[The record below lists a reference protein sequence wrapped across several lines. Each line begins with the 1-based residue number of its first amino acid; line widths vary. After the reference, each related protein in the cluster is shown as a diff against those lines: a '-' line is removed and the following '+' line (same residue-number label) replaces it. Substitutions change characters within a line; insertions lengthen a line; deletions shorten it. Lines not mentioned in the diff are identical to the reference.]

1 MINQHFSQIAY
12 LSISFFSKARQ
23 KCYEVSQVLAYSL
36 ILSHLTFI
44 PYVHAGPVGG
54 QITGGTGSISQTNL
68 STIINQTSGSMAI
81 NWDSYNLGANERVQ
95 YIQPGSSSLSL
106 NRILSNNGSQI
117 HGRIDANG
125 TVILVNPN
133 GVFFGANSQINVG
146 GLIASGL
153 DISPTDFMNG
163 NYIFNEVLGT
173 DGAVINSGLINAS
186 LGGNVTLIGKQ
197 IKNEGVINAHLGA
210 VNMAVGKQ
218 AVLTF
223 DQQGLI
229 GVKVTKEILQ
239 NELGIDPALINSGE
253 INAESGRVLLTA
265 SVSRDVFSQAVNT
278 GNIEQATSV
287 LVNEDGSFS
296 LGGGADVLNNGVINV
311 SSIENN
317 NAGDVVIIGEN
328 ITHTGI
334 IRADVNSGNAGNIE
348 LHAKNKT
355 ELREDAL
362 ISAQARASGSGGDV
376 KVLGDKIGLFD
387 NAQINASGANAG
399 GRVLVGGD
407 RQGLNNH
414 VRNADFL
421 FLGEQTRIFA
431 DALVDGN
438 GGKVITYANDTGRF
452 YGALYARGGEL
463 GGDGGFIETSGK
475 KGFAIS
481 NAPDVSASA
490 GQGGLWLIDPYD
502 ITITGADLN
511 LDTSGTNP
519 TIYSPDN
526 SVAGATVNVDTIR
539 AGLVNGSV
547 EIKTVA
553 GAAVTGEDGDIIFA
567 ATLDY
572 NDRGDFNSTGS
583 NTLTLNADGAIIFFA
598 NAEIKDTSNSGD
610 SLNINLFA
618 NDEISLLNNVTIDTQ
633 GGDFIVGGAGG
644 NTPTSFTS
652 TGATIDTSGR
662 FDTDGGDINI
672 TSSGSVVISTLTT
685 AGGDTGTSNNSAT
698 DRVGRAGGDVII
710 EGTSVVIGGAIDTSG
725 SGGTYD
731 TSGSGD
737 NGQNGGSGGL
747 VNITATTG
755 SINVNSITTS
765 GGAAAGDNDSAPG
778 VPDFGNGGDAGT
790 IDLSLSTVLGNEIN
804 LSGNLIAQ
812 GALSYIDGTD
822 VNSRQ
827 GAGGAITLSGDT
839 ILTSSVIVDTDGLD
853 NGSSGA
859 NISFS
864 GNIDQGV
871 SNQTLTLDAGTADI
885 SVTGSIG
892 NAAELQAFTI
902 EEANLVDIGAIT
914 TLDGGVSISANTM
927 TLRGNIDTIAAGAIA
942 GNLTLNGNVVL
953 GNSLMLNTNAVSTD
967 GIISISGDINA
978 DLAANSRTLIMGAGE
993 ENITLNNVGNS
1004 EALRGL
1010 FILTANTTNLNG
1022 EINTREG
1029 GVSIV
1034 SSAINLGGDINT
1046 DKNIALGIA
1055 GSVQLAGT
1063 TQLTANVAIDTSLT
1077 GLSFDGAVVFNGTVD
1092 AGVNN
1097 RALSITAGSGN
1108 VTFTQAAGVNQALQS
1123 LIINSANSVSLKE
1136 VRTRSGGINVNANA
1150 ITLGGNILTNIQND
1164 AGDVT
1169 FFSNTDIIAL
1179 TSSVLIDS
1187 VGSNTD
1193 GFINLTGNIDADAA
1207 INDRVLTLA
1216 TNTENITIDGDIGV
1230 NDALLG
1236 FNILDANDVSIDGV
1250 NTQSGGVQ
1258 IDADTVALGGNIN
1271 TTRNIAAAAG
1281 VVDIAGSDSNPG
1293 STSVTLDSNV
1303 TITTNT
1309 PVNSEVDA
1317 AVSIAGDINN
1327 NNSGTAF
1334 DLNINAGFADLTL
1347 ANVGAAQAIKSFTV
1361 ASSNT
1366 TTVGAIET
1374 GGVVDIS
1381 ASSIADN
1388 AIQLL
1393 GDISTNNN
1401 GVVTAGDVTFTGA
1414 VELGNSLSINTNA
1427 TNSGAVTF
1435 ENIINA
1441 DVAAS
1446 GRALVINA
1454 GTADIDFQD
1463 TLGVSRNI
1471 QGLTISSAG
1480 DVQLAQT
1487 LTRQGGVDITA
1498 NSMTLSGDIDT
1509 GAQVTAGNVVLN
1521 VGGGTVALAADVS
1534 IDTSSASDA
1543 AINITGNVTAT
1554 TAGAGAESLI
1564 LNAGTGNTADIT
1576 IIGDVGSA
1584 FALQE
1589 FTINNADNVSIDGV
1603 NTRDGGVTI
1612 TTATTVGLGGDIDTT
1627 FGTDAGLVNITA
1639 PINLEANT
1647 SITTNHVSGVDA
1659 SIVLN
1664 EVDGNSV
1671 FLLDAGSADITFSN
1685 DLGGTTAI
1693 AGLTVISAATT
1704 NVSAN
1709 INTRGNGVNIISGD
1723 INLGGDISTV
1733 EGGTAGS
1740 VFLNGSVNLLTSS
1753 NINTNASSDGSITFV
1768 GNVNGAND
1776 LIIDAGAAIV
1786 DFQSAIGNTVAL
1798 ESLSVINSGVLNLNS
1813 VLTRSGGI
1821 NAASSGTI
1829 NLFNN
1834 LSTTAEASNAGS
1846 IMLAGNV
1853 LLNNDV
1859 FLNTNKAVDAS
1870 VTITGTVD
1878 SSGGARNFIISSG
1891 NADVDLQSALGSS
1904 SALGSL
1910 DINSSGSLGTLNL
1923 NSVTTAAGNIRVAAN
1938 LINLQGNL
1946 DTTDGVVLD
1955 VATGNITIDGEVNL
1969 AGATTLN
1976 TDAATSLTDGL
1987 ITFTNRVSG
1996 AQNLDVISGQAN
2008 VQFFDTVGQNS
2019 ADAFIGVNRF
2029 FVNNGVTNA
2038 GIASL
2043 NTVVTGGGG
2052 INVTASNI
2060 NLQGDLSSDNTATAG
2075 DINLNGDVRVAND
2088 IRIDSGSGTSASI
2101 VINGDVLADSA
2112 IQNRLITFSAGD
2124 QNLTVNGSLGT
2135 NSNSLGGVIVEDAAT
2150 ASFDIIMTQTQG
2162 VDVTAS
2168 NIELGGNINTDR
2180 GVSGS
2185 AGAVNLDGNVTLV
2198 SNVVI
2203 DTNASGTDADLVVT
2217 GTIDADSTA
2226 NNRVFFASVGN
2237 GNIDIQGDVGTG
2249 FNGVVSRFVALSNS
2263 GIVNV
2268 ANIISGSSGIGL
2280 EGGTINLAGNLSS
2293 NGNTNAGSIVVQSTG
2308 NLNLL
2313 NNINFNSNAAGIDQ
2327 LISIGASTIEGNNN
2341 ALSLNSGNNS
2351 TSISTAVT
2359 NVSQFDILQ
2368 SQSSIL
2374 NGVNVNGAGSLNI
2387 NANNGV
2393 SLTGDYTTGT
2403 GQIIINAD
2411 VDADKSGLISLNNNS
2426 SFTTVDNI
2434 ISFTAATL
2442 TPGTGVLIN
2451 SGIAGQV
2458 LFNSTGDISLGNSV
2472 SGMNI
2477 TNNLVNAIVAS
2488 NVQLTAA
2495 DALHVDGANVSK
2507 ALSFV
2512 TTNGDINFT
2521 GAASNFDSL
2530 LINTLNDVLLGADV
2544 ISANSVDVSAA
2555 NIVSN
2560 GAGSFTST
2568 NAGIALTGN
2577 LTGTDTLNLN
2587 ALNGNV
2593 DLQATTITNLDS
2605 LTIDADNIQFAAAT
2619 PVVTLNDINLTV
2631 RTTGAQYEQLVD
2643 LTSTNGS
2650 ISFNTSSADL
2660 VFNASTTLTAQN
2672 AITLSADNGDVGLS
2686 AVSVGAGSINVNAL
2700 NGAITDN
2707 NSDQN
2712 NLTASSVV
2720 LRADSGIG
2728 TATDAIETVTGQLD
2742 VINNG
2747 AASGTVDIANTG
2759 DVLITNLVNNGN
2771 IGFTN
2776 TSDVTIDHIDA
2787 GFTTGLFQMD
2797 ISDGAVFGIDRGSI
2811 DFLTVPDITADSAF
2825 ITVNGEFGTFE
2836 RPIVLKLNSE
2846 FFLASTVSSTFF
2858 LGGPPPVNND
2868 TSALQISVF
2877 DSINSVSGQQL
2888 IEVESIA
2895 DIDPAIFTELRNY
2908 NEEDVAIR
2916 LPRDQVFEDELDI
2929 YDR

>member
-1 MINQHFSQIAY
+1 MINQRFSQITY

-54 QITGGTGSISQTNL
+54 QITGGTGSISQANL

-163 NYIFNEVLGT
+163 NYIFKEVLGT

-197 IKNEGVINAHLGA
+197 VKNEGVINAHLGA
-210 VNMAVGKQ
+210 VNMAVGRQ

-278 GNIEQATSV
+278 GDIEQATSV
-287 LVNEDGSFS
+287 LLNEDGSFS

-328 ITHTGI
+328 ITHTGV

-362 ISAQARASGSGGDV
+362 ISAQARASGSGGDI

-407 RQGLNNH
+407 RQGLNNQ

-431 DALVDGN
+431 DAQVDGN
-438 GGKVITYANDTGRF
+438 GGKIIAYANDTGRF
-452 YGALYARGGEL
+452 YGGLYARGGEL

-475 KGFAIS
+475 KSFSIL

-490 GQGGLWLIDPYD
+490 GQGGLWLIDPYN

-511 LDTSGTNP
+511 LDTSGSNP
-519 TIYSPDN
+519 TIYSPDGL
-526 SVAGATVNVDTIR
+526 VAGATVNVDTIR
-539 AGLVNGSV
+539 AGLLNGSV
-547 EIKTVA
+547 EILTSA
-553 GAAVTGEDGDIIFA
+553 GPAVSGEDGDIIFA
-567 ATLDY
+567 ASLDY
-572 NDRGDFNSTGS
+572 NERGDFNSSGS
-583 NTLTLNADGAIIFFA
+583 NTLTLNADGNITFTIAGQIQ
-598 NAEIKDTSNSGD
+598 DTSNSGD
-610 SLNINLFA
+610 SLNVILYA
-618 NDEISLLNNVTIDTQ
+618 NDEISLAAGVNIDTQ
-633 GGDFIVGGAGG
+633 GGNFIVGGAGG

-662 FDTDGGDINI
+662 ANVSDGGNINI
-672 TSSGSVVISTLTT
+672 TTTGTIVTGSLTSNGGSSSSNNTGRNAGSITLEATSTIIINGAITADGTNGDNSGSGGGNNEQYPGGNAGAISITSTLSSISIDSTISSVGGSADGDGGENVNGGN
-685 AGGDTGTSNNSAT
+685 AGSILLSSQAGAGNIIL
-698 DRVGRAGGDVII
+698 GGDVI
-710 EGTSVVIGGAIDTSG
+710 S
-725 SGGTYD
+725 
-731 TSGSGD
+731 
-737 NGQNGGSGGL
+737 
-747 VNITATTG
+747 
-755 SINVNSITTS
+755 S
-765 GGAAAGDNDSAPG
+765 GGAA
-778 VPDFGNGGDAGT
+778 FGTGTQGAAGT
-790 IDLSLSTVLGNEIN
+790 ITFAGN
-804 LSGNLIAQ
+804 
-812 GALSYIDGTD
+812 
-822 VNSRQ
+822 
-827 GAGGAITLSGDT
+827 T
-839 ILTSSVIVDTDGLD
+839 ILDSPASGIRVDTDGLD

-864 GNIDQGV
+864 GSIDQGL

-892 NAAELQAFTI
+892 NATELQTFTI

-914 TLDGGVSISANTM
+914 TRDGGVSISANTM

-942 GNLTLNGNVVL
+942 GNLTLNGNVAL
-953 GNSLMLNTNAVSTD
+953 GSSLILNTNATSTD
-967 GIISISGDINA
+967 GVISITGDINA
-978 DLAANSRTLIMGAGE
+978 DLATNNRALIINAGE
-993 ENITLNNVGNS
+993 ENVTLNNVGNS
-1004 EALRGL
+1004 QALQGL
-1010 FILTANTTNLNG
+1010 SIFAATTNLNNA
-1022 EINTREG
+1022 INTREG
-1029 GVSIV
+1029 GVSV
-1034 SSAINLGGDINT
+1034 SSSSIINLGGNINT
-1046 DKNIALGIA
+1046 ARNTALNNAGLVNLVGEIILTNNI
-1055 GSVQLAGT
+1055 
-1063 TQLTANVAIDTSLT
+1063 AIDTDAS
-1077 GLSFDGAVVFNGTVD
+1077 GLDGTVFLNGTVD
-1092 AGVNN
+1092 ADANINN
-1097 RALSITAGSGN
+1097 RTLSITAGSGS
-1108 VTFTQAAGVNQALQS
+1108 VFFAQDAGVNQALQS
-1123 LIINSANSVSLKE
+1123 LIINSANSVFLKE

-1150 ITLGGNILTNIQND
+1150 VTLGGNILTNTQND

-1169 FFSNTDIIAL
+1169 LFSNTDIITL

-1216 TNTENITIDGDIGV
+1216 TDTEDITIDGDIGV

-1498 NSMTLSGDIDT
+1498 SSMTLNGDIDT

-1521 VGGGTVALAADVS
+1521 VGAGTVALATDVS
-1534 IDTSSASDA
+1534 IDTASTNDA
-1543 AINITGNVTAT
+1543 AINITGNVTAI
-1554 TAGAGAESLI
+1554 TAGAGAESLT
-1564 LNAGTGNTADIT
+1564 LNAGTDNTADIT

-1584 FALQE
+1584 LALRE

-1647 SITTNHVSGVDA
+1647 SITTNHASGVDA

-2631 RTTGAQYEQLVD
+2631 RTTGVQYEQLVD

-2916 LPRDQVFEDELDI
+2916 LPRDQVFEDELDT
-2929 YDR
+2929 YDRL